1 MGDVMV
7 NIYGIYSK
15 DICLY
20 IGSTSRNVET
30 RAKEHI
36 KELKRNKHSNK
47 SLQKYYNE
55 LSGDIE
61 IKIISAIETD
71 NTLLRY
77 FYECLYNSLL
87 KPKTNRC
94 IIQQG
99 YNKINLQRTSEEIA
113 EELIKAIDGLV

>member
-1 MGDVMV
+1 MI
-7 NIYGIYSK
+7 NIYGIYTG
-15 DICLY
+15 DDCIY
-20 IGSTSRNVET
+20 VGSTSRNVET

-36 KELKRNKHSNK
+36 KELKNNKHSNK

-55 LSGDIE
+55 LFGNIE
-61 IKIISAIETD
+61 IKLISTIETD

-87 KPKTNRC
+87 RPKTNRC

-113 EELIKAIDGLV
+113 EELIKVIDGLID